1 MVNISNKN
9 PFLLTHF
16 GNPILRQKARQLSL
30 DEIKSDAIQQLISA
44 IRVMIEGEQYGVG
57 LAAPQ
62 VGESAALSVIGIKP
76 TPNRPKL
83 ARFEQVIINPTYE
96 GIGRR
101 SSMWEGCLSSGE
113 GDNTLFAK
121 ALRYTKIRA
130 TWYDE
135 NAEFHDEILDGFVA
149 HVFQHETDH
158 LNGILFVDR
167 VRDTMTYMLAD
178 EYRKRIVKK

>member
-1 MVNISNKN
+1 MV
-9 PFLLTHF
+9 LTLTQF
-16 GNPILRQKARQLSL
+16 GNPMLRDKARQLSL
-30 DEIKSDAIQQLISA
+30 GEIKGDAIQQLIST
-44 IRVMIEGEQYGVG
+44 IRTMIKDEKHGVG

-62 VGESAALSVIGIKP
+62 VGESIALSVIGIKP

-83 ARFEQVIINPTYE
+83 ARLEQVIINPKYE

-130 TWYDE
+130 TWYD
-135 NAEFHDEILDGFVA
+135 
-149 HVFQHETDH
+149 
-158 LNGILFVDR
+158 
-167 VRDTMTYMLAD
+167 
-178 EYRKRIVKK
+178 